1 MKKPNMRKV
10 TLAALVGFCFWIA
23 FEHIHES
30 YIENV
35 PLGFVGECF
44 NIQYPHMRDHFQM
57 RILKNENEDNKSQ
70 VEITLIPKADG
81 AWLEDFTYFQQ
92 RMLSPKKMEC
102 K

>member
-1 MKKPNMRKV
+1 
-10 TLAALVGFCFWIA
+10 
-23 FEHIHES
+23 
-30 YIENV
+30 
-35 PLGFVGECF
+35 
-44 NIQYPHMRDHFQM
+44 MRDHFQM
-57 RILKNENEDNKSQ
+57 RILKNQNEDNKSQ